1 MFFKKSVLIQSRWLK
16 CLALTVLAFWVSF
29 LALAVDIYWYGC
41 QVSERSADAA
51 LVLGAAAWGNRPSP
65 VYKERINEAIRL
77 YKIGRVKKVIFT
89 GGTKDPD
96 FPSEALVAKN
106 FAIQSGIKENV
117 IFVDSASHTTIE
129 NLLYARA
136 VMAQAGISTVLL
148 VTDPLHMRRS
158 MRIAEAFGID
168 ASPAATTTSKFRSW
182 PVQIR
187 FLWRETW
194 LNLELL
200 LLGPNTKL
208 EQIKLDF
215 SP

>member
-1 MFFKKSVLIQSRWLK
+1 MFIKKSVFIQSRWLK
-16 CLALTVLAFWVSF
+16 WLALAILAFLVSF
-29 LALAVDIYWYGC
+29 LALAVDIYWYGR

-77 YKIGRVKKVIFT
+77 YKAGRVKKVIFT

-96 FPSEALVAKN
+96 FPSEALVAKK
-106 FAIQSGIKENV
+106 FAIQAGMPEDV
-117 IFVDSASHTTIE
+117 MWVDSASHTTAE

-136 VMAQAGISTVLL
+136 VMAQAGVSSVLL

-158 MRIAEAFGID
+158 MRIAQALGIN
-168 ASPAATTTSKFRSW
+168 ASPAATATSKFRSW

-194 LNLELL
+194 LYLDILL
-200 LLGPNTKL
+200 FGPNTKA
-208 EQIKLDF
+208 EQWRVDSL
-215 SP
+215 P